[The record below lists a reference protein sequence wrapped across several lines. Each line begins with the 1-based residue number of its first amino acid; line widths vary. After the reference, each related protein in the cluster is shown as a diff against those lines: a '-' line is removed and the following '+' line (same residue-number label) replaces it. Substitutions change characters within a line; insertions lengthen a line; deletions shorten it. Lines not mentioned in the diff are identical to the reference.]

1 MLYASTSKSSL
12 TVVDWLLKEN
22 AEEVKAVV
30 EKNADAAAAVATF
43 IETEPEAIVNN
54 IVQTVS
60 NKAEATKDAAAET
73 AVNAKDAAVDAAVAA
88 KDAAVDAAK
97 QKVDEANAAVKQKA
111 EETKAAAKK
120 QANDAIDDAAK
131 NVKKG
136 LGL

>member
-1 MLYASTSKSSL
+1 M
-12 TVVDWLLKEN
+12 KEN

-54 IVQTVS
+54 IVQTV
-60 NKAEATKDAAAET
+60 NDKAEATKDAAEEA
-73 AVNAKDAAVDAAVAA
+73 AVSAKDAAV
-88 KDAAVDAAK
+88 DAAVDAAK
-97 QKVDEANAAVKQKA
+97 QKVDEANAAAKQKA

-136 LGL
+136 LGI